1 MLNLIKPLLKRF
13 DIDWNN
19 ISIFAKV
26 RLIWFGPPTLICW
39 MSAPVFFV
47 IALITWSG
55 KYAEDGGMAV
65 LLGYIGLFL
74 SGIKTIKETG
84 KFFVSENLHG
94 SKLGAIGGGLGS
106 MLLEIVGHFVMF
118 FWTRQTDKDKRDKR
132 KAIQFQKEWKE
143 NMKNQQELNRERD
156 D

>member
-1 MLNLIKPLLKRF
+1 M
-13 DIDWNN
+13 
-19 ISIFAKV
+19 ISSLFQRIVGRKWSEFTLFSKC
-26 RLIWFGPPTLICW
+26 RMIWFGPPTIICW

-84 KFFVSENLHG
+84 KFFVSEDLHG
-94 SKLGAIGGGLGS
+94 SKLGAIGGGLSS
-106 MLLEIVGHFVMF
+106 MILEIVGHFVMF
-118 FWTRQTDKDKRDKR
+118 FWTRQTSKDKRDKR
-132 KAIQFQKEWKE
+132 KAIQFQKKWDQDMKQQSKKE
-143 NMKNQQELNRERD
+143 SNERL
-156 D
+156 

>member
-1 MLNLIKPLLKRF
+1 MLNLIKPLFKRF

-74 SGIKTIKETG
+74 SGI
-84 KFFVSENLHG
+84 
-94 SKLGAIGGGLGS
+94 
-106 MLLEIVGHFVMF
+106 LEICVGVFISMTVASSGYFSIMSLCVILLKYHSIC
-118 FWTRQTDKDKRDKR
+118 TR
-132 KAIQFQKEWKE
+132 I
-143 NMKNQQELNRERD
+143 LS
-156 D
+156 